1 MKTEQLNFRVT
12 EKTKLKL
19 LQRAQYYNKTLS
31 NFVLGVAEKACE
43 LDVVQVWINAYIDI
57 VIKRNRADNGC
68 VITHRIFDGG
78 DYWNVP
84 PLKNGYSNRVT
95 LLEDLRMSIDPF
107 LPRMCDVLDNW
118 DEFVRRLKLLGMYK
132 EDKDE

>member
-19 LQRAQYYNKTLS
+19 LQQAQYYNKTLS

-43 LDVVQVWINAYIDI
+43 LDVVQVWINAYIDF

-68 VITHRIFDGG
+68 IITHHKENDWE
-78 DYWNVP
+78 YWNVP
-84 PLKNGYSNRVT
+84 PLKNCYESRIEMLDALDDACYN
-95 LLEDLRMSIDPF
+95 E
-107 LPRMCDVLDNW
+107 LPKMWEVLDKW
-118 DEFVRRLKLLGMYK
+118 DEFIRRLKLLGMYK
-132 EDKDE
+132 EDSDE